1 MGTNIPSR
9 RLERWWVTWFACRQI
24 KLKDESLF
32 TILDNT
38 PILRILM
45 VVRMGA
51 IKQLLTIQFKNNM
64 HETHLWN
71 PNNSCKKAWSFCF
84 SWWDDTIAL
93 RSSSN
98 NEFSAGVTDTSTQTK
113 LSSLRRNGRIYVYR
127 ISIIPT
133 SVPNQLVFTRGK
145 MDRHSTNNLIAS
157 IIKNV
162 LYNALLP
169 LTGRGIYEFTGP
181 QIFQAFNGFPLYVK
195 VIIRTQPEI
204 IPNVDLLTSPIRH
217 PRPCLTTTHEE

>member
-1 MGTNIPSR
+1 MKKWGLTYHLDAWKDDELLDLLVDKSNSKMSR
-9 RLERWWVTWFACRQI
+9 YLQY
-24 KLKDESLF
+24 
-32 TILDNT
+32 
-38 PILRILM
+38 
-45 VVRMGA
+45 
-51 IKQLLTIQFKNNM
+51 LTI
-64 HETHLWN
+64 HPYSE
-71 PNNSCKKAWSFCF
+71 F
-84 SWWDDTIAL
+84 SWCWWDDTIAL

-181 QIFQAFNGFPLYVK
+181 QIFQAFNGFPLDVK

-204 IPNVDLLTSPIRH
+204 IPNVDLLASPIRH